1 MQDTHQPVAGRWSV
15 VETDDPQLHP
25 TQSARLR
32 RYAISHLVDLHC
44 HCLPGLDDGPG
55 TMDQALALCGALVAD
70 GITAVVA
77 TPHQLGR
84 YEGASDGQ
92 LVRDTVSKLRDQL
105 SGAGIP
111 LDVAAGAVVRLD
123 ERLPQLLASDQVLA
137 LPDGGDH
144 LLLELPRSIYIEPAP
159 LIRAMYVRGMSV
171 IISEPE
177 RNGHATRHP
186 ERLVRWIRE
195 GASIQINA
203 GSLCGEYGQ
212 VSEQA
217 AWHWLSTGVAT
228 LVATGAHGSHYRP
241 PRMSQALQLIE
252 QRLGLDVARAVCL
265 ENPMRVVFQRGS
277 VEPRM
282 ASGSADR

>member
-1 MQDTHQPVAGRWSV
+1 M
-15 VETDDPQLHP
+15 ETDYPQLHP
-25 TQSARLR
+25 TQAARLR
-32 RYAISHLVDLHC
+32 RYDIEHAVDVHC

-92 LVRDTVSKLRDQL
+92 TIRDSVQQLRDQL
-105 SGAGIP
+105 SQLGIP
-111 LDVAAGAVVRLD
+111 LDIAAGAVVRLD

-171 IISEPE
+171 IVCEPE
-177 RNGHATRHP
+177 RNGHAVRHP
-186 ERLVRWIRE
+186 ERVARWISE
-195 GASIQINA
+195 GAQVQLNA
-203 GSLCGEYGQ
+203 GSLCGDYGHAA
-212 VSEQA
+212 EQA
-217 AWHWLSTGVAT
+217 AWNWLSTGLAA
-228 LVATGAHGSHYRP
+228 LVATGAHGRDYRP
-241 PRMSQALQLIE
+241 PRMSQAIRLIE
-252 QRLGLDVARAVCL
+252 QRLGEEAARTVCL
-265 ENPMRVVFQRGS
+265 ENPLRVVFHRRSTRQS
-277 VEPRM
+277 V
-282 ASGSADR
+282 ASGSVGGR